1 MMSLIV
7 VGYGILFFGL
17 GNEQL
22 SPIGFFNFVCTI
34 GVYGLLSLIL
44 LRLAKEGNYGRRL
57 RM

>member
-22 SPIGFFNFVCTI
+22 SLLGFFNFVCFI
-34 GVYGLLSLIL
+34 GVYGFLSQTLPQVA
-44 LRLAKEGNYGRRL
+44 RNET
-57 RM
+57 MCDD

>member
-22 SPIGFFNFVCTI
+22 SPLGFFNFVCSI
-34 GVYGLLSLIL
+34 RIYEFLSQN
-44 LRLAKEGNYGRRL
+44 LRNEGEVSMYDD
-57 RM
+57 